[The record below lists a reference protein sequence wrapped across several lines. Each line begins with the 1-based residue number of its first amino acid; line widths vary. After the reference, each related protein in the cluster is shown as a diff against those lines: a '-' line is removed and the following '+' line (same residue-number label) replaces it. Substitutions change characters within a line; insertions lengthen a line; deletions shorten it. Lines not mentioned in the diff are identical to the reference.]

1 MRPRPMRVSAALA
14 FALCSMAALAGAAM
28 GQPLPGESRIVVA
41 ASGDDWISVADA
53 SGHVILGRLLHAGDK
68 LALPEGPGF
77 SFTAGNAAATTLLVD
92 GRAAAP
98 LGAEHQVVSNQPL
111 EAALIAAGRLP
122 AQRAAARNAAAA
134 PASAPA
140 ATSGTPL
147 PKAAAREP
155 LQKVAVTSP
164 QPVSQPAAPPDAG
177 NSPTSRIV
185 VAATGDD
192 WISVSDASGRMIL
205 GRLLHKGDKLA
216 LPEGSGL
223 VFTAGNAAATTLLV
237 DGQAA
242 PPLGAEGE
250 VVSNQPLEAAL
261 IAAGRLPAQ
270 RAAAR
275 TAEAGPDAARAVTI
289 PVPQRNETVAG
300 PLHKVASAI
309 AESPAQHPPAIAEP
323 GHAAASRIVV
333 AASGDDWISVAD
345 ASGRVILGRLLHKG
359 DKLAL
364 PEGSGLVFTAGNAAA
379 TTLLVDGQPAAPLGA
394 EGEVVSNQPLEA
406 ALIAAGRLPAQRAA
420 AGGTAMRI
428 AGAAAPA
435 PLPGPRVA
443 AAAPALSAAMT
454 AAPDRNEAVAD
465 PVQKHAMVVAQP
477 QPSPASTAPLAAMT
491 SAMASTPRHAASLRP
506 VAMVVPV
513 ESPDSS
519 EPAPPP
525 AVEPLKPAGVQRR
538 APIAGPLTTAA
549 PPTAIASAD
558 PGSIGNTLA
567 LRSGSGQVVSLAVPA
582 ASVFTADPKVADVRP
597 ASPTS
602 LFVLGVAPGETTIA
616 ALDQAGHPIA
626 QYRVIVTPSAFGPD
640 AAAAAISRLVPG
652 AQVSLSALPDGLTVS
667 GTVANAADATEIM
680 ALVSGFAGP
689 KQTVRDELN
698 VLSNVQ
704 VSLQVRVAE
713 MDRTVTRELGVNWQ
727 DLGTT
732 GGKITANFMA
742 PSALAFLNDAQNTF
756 NFTYQSGNTNVNA
769 IIDALAQDQ
778 LARLLAEPNLTAMS
792 GQTAS
797 FLVGGEFPIPVSLQ
811 NGEIS
816 VQFQP
821 YGVSLSFVPTVLAD
835 NRISLRVR
843 PEVSQLTTQGA
854 VQLSEGNSTIQIPAL
869 LVRRAETT
877 VELGSGQSFAIAG
890 LLQDQ
895 GTQVDQGLPGL
906 NEIPIIG
913 ALFNSNSFQRE
924 ETELVIVVTP
934 YIVRPVSRPSL
945 LSLPTD
951 NWSPPSDLDRILFH
965 RQQALG
971 TGATPVARIPGD
983 AGFIAQ

>member
-14 FALCSMAALAGAAM
+14 FALCSTVALAGAAI
-28 GQPLPGESRIVVA
+28 GQPAPGESRIVVA

-111 EAALIAAGRLP
+111 EAALIEAGRLP
-122 AQRAAARNAAAA
+122 AQRAAARTAAAVPNAATI
-134 PASAPA
+134 
-140 ATSGTPL
+140 ATST
-147 PKAAAREP
+147 A
-155 LQKVAVTSP
+155 P

-177 NSPTSRIV
+177 NSPMSRIV
-185 VAATGDD
+185 VAASGDD
-192 WISVSDASGRMIL
+192 WISVSDATGRLIL
-205 GRLLHKGDKLA
+205 GRLLHQGDQLA

-237 DGQAA
+237 DGHAA

-261 IAAGRLPAQ
+261 IEAGRLPAQ

-275 TAEAGPDAARAVTI
+275 TAEAGPGAAGTVTV
-289 PVPQRNETVAG
+289 PVPQRNETVAE
-300 PLHKVASAI
+300 PLHKVASAV
-309 AESPAQHPPAIAEP
+309 AEPPPAEQPPAIAEP
-323 GHAAASRIVV
+323 GHAAPSRIVV

-345 ASGRVILGRLLHKG
+345 ASGRVILSRLLHKG
-359 DKLAL
+359 DHLAL

-406 ALIAAGRLPAQRAA
+406 ALIEAGRLPAQRAA
-420 AGGTAMRI
+420 ARGTATGI
-428 AGAAAPA
+428 AVAAAPA
-435 PLPGPRVA
+435 A
-443 AAAPALSAAMT
+443 SAAM
-454 AAPDRNEAVAD
+454 
-465 PVQKHAMVVAQP
+465 
-477 QPSPASTAPLAAMT
+477 TAPLAAMT
-491 SAMASTPRHAASLRP
+491 PTTASTPRHAASLRP

-513 ESPDSS
+513 ESPDLS
-519 EPAPPP
+519 EPAAPP
-525 AVEPLKPAGVQRR
+525 AVEPFKPAGVQRR
-538 APIAGPLTTAA
+538 APVAGPLATAA
-549 PPTAIASAD
+549 PPTAIASTD

-567 LRSGSGQVVSLAVPA
+567 LRSGAGQVVSLAVPA

-652 AQVSLSALPDGLTVS
+652 AEVSLSALPDGLTVS
-667 GTVANAADATEIM
+667 GTVANAADAAEIM

-713 MDRTVTRELGVNWQ
+713 MDRTITRELGVNWQ

-756 NFTYQSGNTNVNA
+756 NFSYQSGNTNVNA

-821 YGVSLSFVPTVLAD
+821 YGVSLSFIPTVLAD
-835 NRISLRVR
+835 NRINLRVR

-945 LSLPTD
+945 LRLPTD